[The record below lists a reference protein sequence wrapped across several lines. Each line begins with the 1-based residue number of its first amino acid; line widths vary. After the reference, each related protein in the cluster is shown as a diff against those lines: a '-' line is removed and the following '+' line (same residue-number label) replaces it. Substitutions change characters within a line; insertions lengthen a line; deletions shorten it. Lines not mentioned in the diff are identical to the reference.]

1 MKKIYTL
8 IPLIFTAFV
17 STSTLAATG
26 ICTLNLVKE
35 DGNFAPSDYGPGG
48 MVTYDV
54 VMPFTDGY
62 YPNWTTSQPKP
73 RLPFSNCITYQGA
86 PYTAKITSVT
96 YNYTFQEAVL
106 VADYE
111 VMMGFFGAQP
121 QNQFIYPK
129 KRDGGYPRGSGIP
142 VNGGGVYNGVNNQ
155 LLNTIDLELRSRVN
169 NPAVNADCPSYYD
182 RDECRTKNS
191 RLTLFTVDIGWTSN

>member
-62 YPNWTTSQPKP
+62 YPNWTTSHLSLDYP
-73 RLPFSNCITYQGA
+73 LVI
-86 PYTAKITSVT
+86 
-96 YNYTFQEAVL
+96 VL
-106 VADYE
+106 LIRV
-111 VMMGFFGAQP
+111 
-121 QNQFIYPK
+121 
-129 KRDGGYPRGSGIP
+129 
-142 VNGGGVYNGVNNQ
+142 
-155 LLNTIDLELRSRVN
+155 LRIQR
-169 NPAVNADCPSYYD
+169 
-182 RDECRTKNS
+182 K
-191 RLTLFTVDIGWTSN
+191 

>member
-17 STSTLAATG
+17 STSALAATDT
-26 ICTLNLVKE
+26 CTLKLVDE
-35 DGNFAPSDYGPGG
+35 DGNFALSDYGPGG
-48 MVTYDV
+48 RVTYDV

-86 PYTAKITSVT
+86 PYNAKITSVT

-111 VMMGFFGAQP
+111 IMMGFFGAQP
-121 QNQFIYPK
+121 QNQFIYPLT
-129 KRDGGYPRGSGIP
+129 RGGGFPKGSGIP
-142 VNGGGVYNGVNNQ
+142 LSGSGVYNGVNNQ

-169 NPAVNADCPSYYD
+169 NPEVNANCNMYIP
-182 RDECRTKNS
+182 RDQCTTKSS
-191 RLTLFTVDIGWTSN
+191 RLTLFTVNIAWTG

>member
-8 IPLIFTAFV
+8 VPLIFTAFV
-17 STSTLAATG
+17 STSTLAGT
-26 ICTLNLVKE
+26 CSLKLVDEDE
-35 DGNFAPSDYGPGG
+35 DGNFSSADYGPGG
-48 MVTYDV
+48 RVTYDV

-73 RLPFSNCITYQGA
+73 RLPFSNCITYKGA
-86 PYTAKITSVT
+86 PYNAKITSIS

-121 QNQFIYPK
+121 QNKFIYPF
-129 KRDGGYPRGSGIP
+129 KRVQSACLNHTQNR
-142 VNGGGVYNGVNNQ
+142 
-155 LLNTIDLELRSRVN
+155 LLVIFLEN
-169 NPAVNADCPSYYD
+169 
-182 RDECRTKNS
+182 DE
-191 RLTLFTVDIGWTSN
+191 